1 MKVTYDKY
9 QEVPHPVVSIIN
21 LSYLE
26 RDSLGAE
33 FTEIEWDLTG
43 LCHLRRTEL
52 AKENDVS
59 RFVVPDEVNKW
70 VVGSE
75 FILVL

>member
-1 MKVTYDKY
+1 MGVGGEGKDREEGIKEKVGKEESISMKVTYDKY

-33 FTEIEWDLTG
+33 FTEKSSGT
-43 LCHLRRTEL
+43 
-52 AKENDVS
+52 
-59 RFVVPDEVNKW
+59 
-70 VVGSE
+70 
-75 FILVL
+75 